1 MLIRKDNQLKDTQ
14 REVFVFERRV
24 FILIALVSISLF
36 SIAVRYFNLQITEYE
51 LYRTASDRNRVHL
64 QPIVANRGLIY
75 DRNGVLLADNKPF
88 YSLVIVP
95 ELSVDLAGTLRRVK
109 DLIELSD
116 TDESAFL
123 QRLKRRVPY
132 EAVPLRLRLSESEIA
147 ILAVHQHE
155 LPGVQVDAR
164 LARYYPKGSLFSHSL
179 GYVGRISEEETRKL
193 DQVSYRGAFFIGKVG
208 IENQYESVLRGQ
220 VGYQNTET
228 DAHGRV
234 LRSLERVDPKAGKN
248 LTLHLDSSLQEV
260 AEKAMGNQRG
270 ALVAIDPLSGGI
282 LALVSLPTYDGNRFV
297 EGISQK
303 EFSKI
308 RESKDGPL
316 FNRAVQ
322 GQYPPGSTIKPAIG
336 LAGLEA
342 GLINADTEVADPGW
356 YKLPGEDRLY
366 RDWTLRIRGT
376 GHAPR
381 VNLEMAIAE
390 SCDVYFYD
398 LARRL
403 TIDGINNFVGQFGL
417 GSRTGIDIPGEANGI
432 LPSAKWKRNTLG
444 GPWFPG
450 ETLIVGIGQ
459 GYTLASPIQ
468 LANFAAIIAT
478 RGRRFVPNLVHFI
491 GDERVFPKELT
502 SVAAEDESWDLI
514 HNAMLQ
520 VVHGER
526 GSARTMSSNL
536 KYSVAGKTGT
546 AQVIGVAQGEFY
558 DEDAVA
564 DRHRNHGLF
573 IAFAPAEAP
582 TIALAVI
589 IENGG
594 SSQVA
599 LPVAKAVIDS
609 WLDEENKG

>member
-1 MLIRKDNQLKDTQ
+1 MSLNNQLKDT
-14 REVFVFERRV
+14 RKEIYVFERRV
-24 FILIALVSISLF
+24 FVLVPMVLIATILIALT
-36 SIAVRYFNLQITEYE
+36 YFNLQIIEYD
-51 LYRTASDRNRVHL
+51 LYSTASERNRVHL
-64 QPIVANRGLIY
+64 QPLVANRGFIY
-75 DRNGVLLADNKPF
+75 DRNGVLLAENKPF
-88 YSLVIVP
+88 YSLVVVP
-95 ELSVDLAGTLRRVK
+95 ELTVDVNETLGQLK
-109 DLIELSD
+109 ELIEFSD
-116 TDESAFL
+116 TDESLFK
-123 QRLKRRVPY
+123 QRLNSRVPY
-132 EAVPLRLRLSESEIA
+132 EPVPLRFRLSESEIA

-164 LARYYPKGSLFSHSL
+164 LARFYPQGSLFSHAL
-179 GYVGRISEEETRKL
+179 GYVGRINETDTKKL
-193 DQVSYRGAFFIGKVG
+193 DQVAYRGTFFVGKVG
-208 IENQYESVLRGQ
+208 VENQYESDLHGQ

-260 AEKAMGNQRG
+260 AKKAMGTRRG
-270 ALVAIDPLSGGI
+270 AVVAIDPLSGGV
-282 LALVSLPTYDGNRFV
+282 LALVSLPAYDGNRFV
-297 EGISQK
+297 EGITEK

-308 RESKDGPL
+308 RDSIDGPL

-322 GQYPPGSTIKPAIG
+322 GNYPPGSTIKPAVG
-336 LAGLEA
+336 LAGLEV
-342 GLINADTEVADPGW
+342 GLIDSDTEIPDPGW

-376 GHAPR
+376 GHAPK

-403 TIDGINNFVGQFGL
+403 SIEGINKFVGQFGL
-417 GSRTGIDIPGEANGI
+417 GSKTGIDIPGETNGI
-432 LPSAKWKRNTLG
+432 LPSSQWKLDARG
-444 GPWFPG
+444 EPWYPG

-478 RGRRFVPNLVHFI
+478 RGRRFVPQMVHFI
-491 GDERVFPKELT
+491 DNERIFPKELT
-502 SVAAEDESWDLI
+502 SVVAEAGNWDLI
-514 HNAMLQ
+514 HNAMLK

-526 GSARTMSSNL
+526 GTARNMASKL
-536 KYSVAGKTGT
+536 KYLVAGKTGT

-558 DEDAVA
+558 DEETVA

-582 TIALAVI
+582 TIAVAVV

-599 LPVAKAVIDS
+599 LPVARAVIDS
-609 WLDEENKG
+609 WLEG